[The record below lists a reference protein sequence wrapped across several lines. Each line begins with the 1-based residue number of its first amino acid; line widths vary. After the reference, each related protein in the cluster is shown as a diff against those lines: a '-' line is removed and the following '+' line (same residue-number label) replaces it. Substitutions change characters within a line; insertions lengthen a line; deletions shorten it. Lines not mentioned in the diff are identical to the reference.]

1 MPLKSRISYPVLR
14 SLFVGFLTLQS
25 LLLVFSQSLDTTPDP
40 VSPEAGE
47 ALQITLGHDSP
58 NMGGN
63 LFRDAY
69 LSLTLTNAIGI
80 QAGKLIVEISFPKQ
94 AEIEFDRAE
103 LTPDPKASGAVVEV
117 ELDQAEGVELAPQEE
132 ASGAVVEVELD
143 QAEGVELAPQEE
155 ASGAVVEVELD
166 LVEGVELAPQE
177 EAFGVVEEV
186 ELDLIEGDVT
196 SVRII
201 ISSENPLPEGIIGN
215 LVFKI
220 TKEYSVEDLIAAGHH
235 VTVESKTS
243 AWTTDGQE
251 IAQVVSGPGVIDLD
265 YAPVVFACLFYMH

>member
-1 MPLKSRISYPVLR
+1 MSRISYPVLS

-25 LLLVFSQSLDTTPDP
+25 LLLVFSQGLDTTLDP
-40 VSPEAGE
+40 VAPEARE
-47 ALQITLGHDSP
+47 SLQMTLGHDSP
-58 NMGGN
+58 NLGGN

-80 QAGKLIVEISFPKQ
+80 QAGKLIVEIFVPNRG
-94 AEIEFDRAE
+94 EIEFDRAE

-117 ELDQAEGVELAPQEE
+117 EFDQ
-132 ASGAVVEVELD
+132 
-143 QAEGVELAPQEE
+143 
-155 ASGAVVEVELD
+155 
-166 LVEGVELAPQE
+166 VEGVELAPQG
-177 EAFGVVEEV
+177 EASGAVEEV
-186 ELDLIEGDVT
+186 EVDQVEEVGLAPQGEASGAVEEVEPDQGEGDVT

-215 LVFKI
+215 LVFKV
-220 TKEYSVEDLIAAGHH
+220 TKEFSLEDIGAEGHL
-235 VTVESKTS
+235 VTLESKTS

-251 IAQVVSGPGVIDLD
+251 IAQVISGPGVIDLD